1 MQRPR
6 VFFIQLGEI
15 KELPS
20 APFFVY
26 SFHVMLFQLGGMSI
40 KIFLKKKGKKKE
52 EDVNVWIYIR

>member
-6 VFFIQLGEI
+6 VFLIQLGEI

-26 SFHVMLFQLGGMSI
+26 CFHVMLFQLGGMSI
-40 KIFLKKKGKKKE
+40 KIFLKKEAKRKKKM
-52 EDVNVWIYIR
+52 